1 MQLLFCYQHFF
12 HPRSESGQTAR
23 YIAKFRPGIPIVC
36 LTNRKY
42 VARQA
47 KGLFAGVHAYP
58 VDTLSDDLDTTQ
70 QIGAEAAKIGIAS
83 VGDLMVVVSGTLQG
97 EGKNNQVRVEAITRV
112 AEEEK
117 AVMPRLHSFSTV
129 EEFDE

>member
-1 MQLLFCYQHFF
+1 M
-12 HPRSESGQTAR
+12 
-23 YIAKFRPGIPIVC
+23 
-36 LTNRKY
+36 TNRKY

-97 EGKNNQVRVEAITRV
+97 EGRNNQVRVEAIMKV

-117 AVMPRLHSFSTV
+117 STMQRLHSFSTV
-129 EEFDE
+129 EEFDK